1 MIKRIEE
8 PAMCKVLDGRGDRMV
23 VRPRT
28 GGVLMFMCPDG
39 SACSMGVYPQQKWEA
54 KAQLNMVILTYKNTT
69 IKISEAD
76 FEATFKKV
84 EE

>member
-23 VRPRT
+23 VRPKT
-28 GGVLMFMCPDG
+28 GSVSMFMCPSG
-39 SACSMGVYPQQKWEA
+39 IRCSIGVYPQQKWKAEA
-54 KAQLNMVILTYKNTT
+54 DGNMVLLNYKNITM
-69 IKISEAD
+69 KISKAY
-76 FEATFKKV
+76 FEETFRVV